1 MNFLASQ
8 LAVYSGWALCM
19 KPSEGLVQRKLLSK
33 LETDSRPHSRSR
45 IYMDMVPYF
54 SQSQL

>member
-19 KPSEGLVQRKLLSK
+19 KPIEGLVQRKVLKTGDWFKTSLPFTH
-33 LETDSRPHSRSR
+33 LHGHDTL
-45 IYMDMVPYF
+45 IL
-54 SQSQL
+54 QSQL